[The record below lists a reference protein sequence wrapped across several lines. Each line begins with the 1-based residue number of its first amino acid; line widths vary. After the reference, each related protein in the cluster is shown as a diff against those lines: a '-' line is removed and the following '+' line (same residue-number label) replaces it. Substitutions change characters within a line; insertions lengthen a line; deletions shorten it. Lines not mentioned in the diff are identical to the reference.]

1 MSTYKPFVFLALLLA
16 FGARAALAQAPGLGK
31 PISEAEIKA
40 WDIAILPDGT
50 GLPPGSGTPA
60 QGAPIY
66 SQKCAMCHG
75 DNGVNPKP
83 GYGPM
88 VGAHT
93 FDKIDAA
100 KTAGLFNALK

>member
-1 MSTYKPFVFLALLLA
+1 MHSHFPTSTTTASQVGPSTAKGRSSMSTYKPFVFLALLLA

-31 PISEAEIKA
+31 PISEADIKA

-75 DNGVNPKP
+75 DNGVNP
-83 GYGPM
+83 
-88 VGAHT
+88 
-93 FDKIDAA
+93 
-100 KTAGLFNALK
+100 